1 MAPNE
6 GFHLLHQPVLL
17 KEAVSCLITRA
28 DGFYADCTFGRGGH
42 SRAILG
48 QLNEEGHLL
57 AVDKD
62 VQAENAAREL
72 TAKDRRF
79 QFCRGSFADL
89 RQFVRH
95 LNWHCLDG
103 VLLDLGVSSPQLDD
117 AARGFSFQKEGPLD
131 MRMDT
136 TQGESAADWL
146 KNAGEEDIAKVL
158 WEFGEERYSRRI
170 AKAIVQ
176 VRELESIRTTTQLAA
191 IVAQAHPR
199 WEKGKHPATRTF
211 QAIRIHINTEL
222 EDLRSALDEIFAL
235 LASGGRLVAISFHSL
250 EDRVVK
256 QFMQQKV
263 KGPDLPKWV
272 LLTDNEAPKARIL
285 AKKIRAGEKEV
296 SRNIR
301 ARSAVMRV
309 LEKL

>member
-1 MAPNE
+1 M
-6 GFHLLHQPVLL
+6 HQSVLL
-17 KEAVSCLITRA
+17 KEAVSSLVTRA
-28 DGFYADCTFGRGGH
+28 DGFYVDGTFGRGGH
-42 SRAILG
+42 SRAILDRLSEQG
-48 QLNEEGHLL
+48 NLL

-62 VQAENAAREL
+62 GQAENAAREL
-72 TAKDRRF
+72 VAKDHRF
-79 QFCRGSFADL
+79 QFCRGSFAEL
-89 RQFVRH
+89 RKFVRQ
-95 LNWHCLDG
+95 LNWLYLDG

-146 KNAGEEDIAKVL
+146 QNAGEEDIAKVL

-170 AKAIVQ
+170 ARAIVRA
-176 VRELESIRTTTQLAA
+176 RELESIKTTTQLAA
-191 IVAQAHPR
+191 IVAEAHPR
-199 WEKGKHPATRTF
+199 WEKAKHPATRTF
-211 QAIRIHINTEL
+211 QAIRIHINAEL
-222 EDLRSALDEIFAL
+222 EDLRSALDEIFDL

-256 QFMQQKV
+256 QFMRQKV
-263 KGPDLPKWV
+263 TGPDLPKWV
-272 LLTDNEAPKARIL
+272 LLTENEAPQARIV
-285 AKKIRAGEKEV
+285 AKKIRAGEREI
-296 SRNIR
+296 SSNIR